1 MIRFVP
7 KAETFAVEL
16 ERAAASGS
24 RVLVFDDQRAL
35 DGVVMRMDT
44 EALIGAPARAAS
56 VGNVGVD
63 LRNATNVAC
72 SEQAQLL
79 TRGRP
84 FIAAF
89 PRVVT
94 HAQGQLAL
102 ELAQRGIDVIV
113 GSERATFAQLVDDP
127 TSIGRILEGADV

>member
-7 KAETFAVEL
+7 KAETFAADL
-16 ERAAASGS
+16 DGAANSGS
-24 RVLVFDDQRAL
+24 RVLVFDDQRPL
-35 DGVVMRMDT
+35 DGVVMRMNTD
-44 EALIGAPARAAS
+44 ALIGAPVRAAS
-56 VGNVGVD
+56 VGNAAID
-63 LRNATNVAC
+63 LRNAMSIAC

-94 HAQGQLAL
+94 HVQAQLAL

-127 TSIGRILEGADV
+127 TSIGRILERAGV

>member
-16 ERAAASGS
+16 ESAANSGS

-56 VGNVGVD
+56 VGNAAID
-63 LRNATNVAC
+63 LRNATSVAC

-94 HAQGQLAL
+94 HAQAQLAL
-102 ELAQRGIDVIV
+102 ELAQRGIDVTV

-127 TSIGRILEGADV
+127 TSIDRILDRVGT

>member
-1 MIRFVP
+1 MIRFAP
-7 KAETFAVEL
+7 KAETFGADL
-16 ERAAASGS
+16 ERAADSGA
-24 RVLVFDDQRAL
+24 RVLVFDDQRPL

-56 VGNVGVD
+56 VGNAAID
-63 LRNATNVAC
+63 LRNATSVAC

-94 HAQGQLAL
+94 HAQAQLAL
-102 ELAQRGIDVIV
+102 ELAQRGIDVTV

-127 TSIGRILEGADV
+127 TSIDRILDRVGT

>member
-7 KAETFAVEL
+7 RAETFAVDL
-16 ERAAASGS
+16 ERAADSGS
-24 RVLVFDDQRAL
+24 PVLVFDDQRAL
-35 DGVVMRMDT
+35 EGVVMRMDT
-44 EALIGAPARAAS
+44 EALIGEPARAAS
-56 VGNVGVD
+56 VGRPASD

-72 SEQAQLL
+72 GEQAQLL

-94 HAQGQLAL
+94 HAQAQLAV

-113 GSERATFAQLVDDP
+113 GAERATFTQLVDDP
-127 TSIGRILEGADV
+127 TAIDRILARADA

>member
-7 KAETFAVEL
+7 KPEIFAVDL
-16 ERAAASGS
+16 ESAADSGS

-44 EALIGAPARAAS
+44 EALIGAPARI
-56 VGNVGVD
+56 GNVGID

-94 HAQGQLAL
+94 HAQAQLAV
-102 ELAQRGIDVIV
+102 ELAQGGIDVLV
-113 GSERATFAQLVDDP
+113 GG
-127 TSIGRILEGADV
+127 IG

>member
-1 MIRFVP
+1 M
-7 KAETFAVEL
+7 
-16 ERAAASGS
+16 
-24 RVLVFDDQRAL
+24 FDDQRAL

-44 EALIGAPARAAS
+44 DALIGEPARAAS
-56 VGNVGVD
+56 VGNVGID
-63 LRNATNVAC
+63 LRSATNVAC

-94 HAQGQLAL
+94 HAQAQLAV
-102 ELAQRGIDVIV
+102 ELAQRGIDVLV
-113 GSERATFAQLVDDP
+113 GAERATFAQLVDDP
-127 TSIGRILEGADV
+127 TAIDRILARADA

>member
-7 KAETFAVEL
+7 KAETFGADL
-16 ERAAASGS
+16 ERAADSGS
-24 RVLVFDDQRAL
+24 RVLVFDDHRPL
-35 DGVVMRMDT
+35 DGVVMRMVT
-44 EALIGAPARAAS
+44 EALIGEPARAAS
-56 VGNVGVD
+56 VGGAGID
-63 LRNATNVAC
+63 LRNATNIAC

-94 HAQGQLAL
+94 HAQAQLAL
-102 ELAQRGIDVIV
+102 ELAQRGIDVTI

-127 TSIGRILEGADV
+127 TSIDRILDGVGT

>member
-1 MIRFVP
+1 
-7 KAETFAVEL
+7 
-16 ERAAASGS
+16 
-24 RVLVFDDQRAL
+24 
-35 DGVVMRMDT
+35 MRMDT
-44 EALIGAPARAAS
+44 EALIGEPARAAS
-56 VGNVGVD
+56 VGGAGIE

-94 HAQGQLAL
+94 HAQAVSRDLRAL
-102 ELAQRGIDVIV
+102 YDAGFELGEIRESYKRSLPSSFGLRP
-113 GSERATFAQLVDDP
+113 E
-127 TSIGRILEGADV
+127 